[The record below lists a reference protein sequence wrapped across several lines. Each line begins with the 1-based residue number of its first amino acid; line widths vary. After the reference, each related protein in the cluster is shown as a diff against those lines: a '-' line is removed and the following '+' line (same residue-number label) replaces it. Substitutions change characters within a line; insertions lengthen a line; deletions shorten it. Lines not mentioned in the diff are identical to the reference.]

1 MSKNKISKKTKTF
14 HGIPASPGIAI
25 GKIFSIGG
33 NVLDVEPRKI
43 KEAEIEAELDRFHQA
58 LKKAK
63 EELDG
68 LVKKTKKSLSEES
81 AKIFQVHQTM
91 LEDPMVIN
99 GTEKGIR
106 KQRKSADHSFKDVM
120 DRFEASVAEMED
132 EYFRARAADLYDLK
146 CRVIRHIQGH
156 HPVYFNRL
164 TEAAIIFAKE
174 LTPSDT
180 ISLESEKV
188 LGFAMDFGGRTSHA
202 TIVAR
207 SMNVPAVVALHN
219 AGDFISDGEEV
230 ILDGNAGLL
239 IVNPD
244 IQTRTRYKKRLEDY
258 HKFEKKLEKVRG
270 LPARTKDGKDIEVA
284 SNIEFP
290 NEVAGVVENGGNGIG
305 LYRTEY
311 LFLADRTLP
320 SEDYQFKEYKEI
332 ARKLNGQPLI
342 IRTFDLGGDKP
353 PQTINLPAEK
363 NPFLGLRGARL
374 YRDVGKELFR
384 TQLRAI
390 LRASVYG
397 NIMIMFPMISCMHEL
412 LYCKQIT
419 NKVKRELINEKVPV
433 ADHIP
438 MGVMI
443 EVPSSA
449 VIADLL
455 AQECDFLSIGTN
467 DLVQY
472 TLAVD
477 RGNENISYMYQPL
490 NPAVFR
496 LISDIIQKGHEE
508 GAWVGM
514 CGEMASD
521 PLATMVL
528 IGLGL
533 DEFSVSPISLTAI
546 KDIIRRVDFSECS
559 NLAEK
564 AMSFNTG
571 RETRDYLKMVFS
583 KKFHDLMYINLA
595 KTD

>member
-1 MSKNKISKKTKTF
+1 MSQQNTSKKEKIF

-33 NVLDVEPRKI
+33 NVLEVEPRTI
-43 KEAEIEAELDRFHQA
+43 EESEIESELKRYHEA

-63 EELDG
+63 SELDG
-68 LVKKTKKSLSEES
+68 LVKKAKRSFSEES

-91 LEDPMVIN
+91 LADPMVIE
-99 GTEKGIR
+99 GTEQGI
-106 KQRKSADHSFKDVM
+106 QNARKSADHAFKDVM
-120 DRFEASVAEMED
+120 DRFEASVSKMED

-164 TEAAIIFAKE
+164 TEPAIIFAKE

-180 ISLESEKV
+180 ISLETDKV

-207 SMNVPAVVALHN
+207 SMNVPAVVALHD
-219 AGDFISDGEEV
+219 AGESISNGDQA
-230 ILDGNAGLL
+230 IIDGNAGRL
-239 IVNPD
+239 ILNPGSKT
-244 IQTRTRYKKRLEDY
+244 QKLYEKRLEDY
-258 HKFEKKLEKVRG
+258 HKFERKLEQVRS

-290 NEVAGVVENGGNGIG
+290 SEVDSVIENGGNGIG

-311 LFLADRTLP
+311 LFLADRQLP
-320 SEDYQFKEYKEI
+320 SEDYQYREYKKI
-332 ARKLNGQPLI
+332 TKKLNGQPLI

-353 PQTINLPAEK
+353 PQTIDLPAEK

-374 YRDVGKELFR
+374 YNDIGKKLFK
-384 TQLRAI
+384 TQLKAI
-390 LRASVYG
+390 LRASAHG
-397 NIMIMFPMISCMHEL
+397 NIMLMFPMISCIPEL
-412 LYCKQIT
+412 RYCIQTANEVKQ
-419 NKVKRELINEKVPV
+419 ELIEKNIKV

-438 MGVMI
+438 IGVMI

-455 AQECDFLSIGTN
+455 ARECDFLSIGTN

-477 RGNENISYMYQPL
+477 RGNENISYMYQPF
-490 NPAVFR
+490 NPAVLR
-496 LISDIIQKGHEE
+496 LIHDIIKKGHEE

-521 PLATMVL
+521 PLATMILV
-528 IGLGL
+528 GLGL
-533 DEFSVSPISLTAI
+533 DEFSVSPGSLLAV

-564 AMSFNTG
+564 AMNFSTG
-571 RETRDYLKMVFS
+571 HETREYLQMVFS
-583 KKFHDLMYINLA
+583 KKFHDLMFINMA
-595 KTD
+595 ETD